1 MTYNQTTISEIQ
13 FYPVKPK
20 DGLLGF
26 VSFVLDGKFWMGS
39 VAVFSR
45 PDGNYRL
52 VYPTR
57 KVAGQNINIFHPIT
71 YEVGQ
76 QVEVAVSEKVAE
88 LLSENYESDEPT
100 QTTW

>member
-1 MTYNQTTISEIQ
+1 MSQNQTTISEIQ

-26 VSFVLDGKFWMGS
+26 VSFVVDNKFWMGS

-45 PDGNYRL
+45 KNGGYRL

-57 KVAGQNINIFHPIT
+57 KVGDQNINIFHPINQDI
-71 YEVGQ
+71 GSW
-76 QVEVAVSEKVAE
+76 VETAISEKVAE
-88 LLSENYESDEPT
+88 IFNENYESAKPT
-100 QTTW
+100 DKMW

>member
-1 MTYNQTTISEIQ
+1 MTLHQITISEIQ
-13 FYPVKPK
+13 FYPVKPQ

-45 PDGNYRL
+45 PDGRYRL

-57 KVAGQNINIFHPIT
+57 KVGGQNINVFHPINQ
-71 YEVGQ
+71 EAGQ
-76 QVEVAVSEKVAE
+76 QVEAAVSEKVAE
-88 LLSENYESDEPT
+88 IFSESYEQTEPDN
-100 QTTW
+100 TW

>member
-1 MTYNQTTISEIQ
+1 MTSNKTTISEIQ

-26 VSFVLDGKFWMGS
+26 VSFVLEGKFWMGS

-45 PDGNYRL
+45 PDGGYRL

-71 YEVGQ
+71 HEAGQEV
-76 QVEVAVSEKVAE
+76 ETAVSEKVAE
-88 LLSENYESDEPT
+88 IFSENYEPSEST
-100 QTTW
+100 ENSW